1 MRISDLQ
8 NKDVINVT
16 NGKRIGSIIDVNIT
30 DDGKLLSFIVDH
42 GKFFSRFTGGEV
54 EVGWSQIKK
63 IGDDVILVSI
73 DNLWYY
79 FIGDCCEEN

>member
-8 NKDVINVT
+8 NKDVINIST
-16 NGKRIGSIIDVNIT
+16 GKIMGSIIDVNVS

-54 EVGWSQIKK
+54 EVSWTQIKK

-73 DNLWYY
+73 DNL
-79 FIGDCCEEN
+79 